1 MRIIAR
7 PALIAFWKRHPDAKE
22 PLEAWHHI
30 VRKRTF
36 ASSHEVKELFGTA
49 SILRGGLVVFN
60 IGGNKYRLVVHM
72 RYDLGISFIKEVLT
86 HRAYDEWTEARKK

>member
-7 PALIAFWKRHPDAKE
+7 PALIGFWMKHPDAKA
-22 PLEAWHHI
+22 PLEACYHI

-36 ASSHEVKELFGTA
+36 SSSHEVKELFGTA

-72 RYDLGISFIKEVLT
+72 RYDLGIAFIKEVMT
-86 HRAYDEWTEARKK
+86 HREYDAWTAARKK